1 MRHLRRSL
9 TLRLLL
15 LALIWLAAALGVG
28 GYVLSIAFRDY
39 VISDFD
45 ARLGRILDHMVGA
58 SVIEDGILR
67 FTRPV
72 ADQRFSEPYS
82 GWYWQ
87 VDAEDEPP
95 FRSRSLWDQALAPDL
110 PGRGLGGTV
119 TETDGP
125 EGQRLRVMARDVV
138 LPDSDRTFRYMVAG
152 DTAQIRTDI
161 RAFDRLIAFA
171 LGVLGAGLLLAIIL
185 QIWIGLMPLKAVRR
199 GVAAIRSG
207 RARRLEGTFPTEI
220 APLVDEINALIEA
233 NEQVVER
240 ARTHVGN
247 LAHALKTP
255 LTVLR
260 NEAAR
265 EKSALAETVRI
276 QTDLIR
282 RHVDH
287 HLKRARAS
295 GGGGRVGA
303 AVVLQRPV
311 AELVRAMDKIYAGRG
326 LAITAHIPPDIAVR
340 VEEQDLAEMIGNLL
354 DNACKWARN
363 EVRIGV
369 RRIREAGRNWAE
381 VRIVD
386 DGPGVSDAEVEA
398 LFERGRRLDETKPGS
413 GLGLAIVR
421 DVAEFN
427 GGEVRLE
434 KAEGGGL
441 AAILILPL
449 AE

>member
-1 MRHLRRSL
+1 MRQLRRSL

-39 VISDFD
+39 VINDFD

-95 FRSRSLWDQALAPDL
+95 FRSRSLWDQALAPNL
-110 PGRGLGGTV
+110 PGRILTGTV
-119 TETDGP
+119 TEIDGP
-125 EGQRLRVMARDVV
+125 EGQRLRVMVRDVV
-138 LPDSDRTFRYMVAG
+138 LPDSDQTFRYMVAG

-161 RAFDRLIAFA
+161 RSFDRLIALA
-171 LGVLGAGLLLAIIL
+171 LGVLGAGLLLAVIL

-233 NEQVVER
+233 NERVVER

-265 EKSALAETVRI
+265 ETSALAETVRI

-287 HLKRARAS
+287 
-295 GGGGRVGA
+295 
-303 AVVLQRPV
+303 
-311 AELVRAMDKIYAGRG
+311 
-326 LAITAHIPPDIAVR
+326 
-340 VEEQDLAEMIGNLL
+340 
-354 DNACKWARN
+354 
-363 EVRIGV
+363 
-369 RRIREAGRNWAE
+369 
-381 VRIVD
+381 
-386 DGPGVSDAEVEA
+386 
-398 LFERGRRLDETKPGS
+398 
-413 GLGLAIVR
+413 
-421 DVAEFN
+421 
-427 GGEVRLE
+427 
-434 KAEGGGL
+434 
-441 AAILILPL
+441 
-449 AE
+449 